1 MEGGGSLCY
10 CVGSILVIVFLLI
23 LNTRSNATR
32 TSSQVIVTQNTLL
45 LRKLFVNRRNT
56 GLIQRQQGVFDQLR
70 NAVAYIRSG
79 GRAELSATKK
89 KKLFEIEL
97 QQFLNELRNMSM
109 HRIQLF

>member
-10 CVGSILVIVFLLI
+10 CVGSILVIVFQLI
-23 LNTRSNATR
+23 LNTRLNATR

-56 GLIQRQQGVFDQLR
+56 GLIQRQQGVFDELR
-70 NAVAYIRSG
+70 NAVADIRSG

-89 KKLFEIEL
+89 EKKMFEIEL
-97 QQFLNELRNMSM
+97 QQC
-109 HRIQLF
+109 